1 MILGPCLGYGGG
13 KINIREEKNM
23 KSFGVVL
30 IICIVL
36 LVGLRFFSRKLLY
49 FPDSVSKS
57 RLDYL
62 KKSFDGVRQISIPI
76 EKNRSLHG
84 WLIEKDME
92 NLPVIFYFG
101 GNAEEVSLN
110 IEEFVQKIDANVV
123 MVNYR
128 GFGQSQGS
136 PSETTMKSD
145 ALAIY
150 DLMGEQYNIPP
161 GRAVAWGRSIGSSMA
176 CFLALERG
184 FSSLML
190 TCPFDSI
197 ESVAATY
204 YPGWLVGMI
213 LEDKHRTIDFSSR
226 IKASTLILA
235 ASPDEVIP
243 QKNTLELYGSLTCP
257 KELLYID
264 GAGHNTISQFDAYY
278 GAVNLF
284 LGKVDQRGE
293 IQTGEI
299 EGEN

>member
-1 MILGPCLGYGGG
+1 
-13 KINIREEKNM
+13 M
-23 KSFGVVL
+23 KSFGVAL

-49 FPDSVSKS
+49 FPDSVSRS

-62 KKSFDGVRQISIPI
+62 EKKFDGVREITIPI
-76 EKNRSLHG
+76 EKKISLHG
-84 WLIEKDME
+84 WLIQKDME

-110 IEEFVQKIDANVV
+110 VEDFVQKIDANVV
-123 MVNYR
+123 MVNFR

-136 PSETTMKSD
+136 PSETALKSD

-150 DLMGEQYNIPP
+150 DFMVERYKITPD
-161 GRAVAWGRSIGSSMA
+161 RAVAWGRSIGSSMA

-184 FSSLML
+184 LSYLML

-197 ESVAATY
+197 ESVAAHY

-226 IKASTLILA
+226 INASTLILA
-235 ASPDEVIP
+235 ARADEVIP
-243 QKNTLELYGSLTCP
+243 EKNTLDLYRSLTCP

-264 GAGHNTISQFDAYY
+264 KAGHNTISEFDAYF

-284 LGKVDQRGE
+284 LSQVDDPSKRF
-293 IQTGEI
+293 
-299 EGEN
+299 

>member
-1 MILGPCLGYGGG
+1 MFGVWWGQDKHQGG
-13 KINIREEKNM
+13 KNM

-62 KKSFDGVRQISIPI
+62 KKSFDGVKEISIPI
-76 EKNRSLHG
+76 GKKLSLHG

-110 IEEFVQKIDANVV
+110 IEEFVQKLDANVV

-150 DLMGEQYNIPP
+150 DLMAERYNIPP
-161 GRAVAWGRSIGSSMA
+161 GRAVAWGRSIGSSIA

-184 FSSLML
+184 LSRLML

-197 ESVAATY
+197 ESVAASY
-204 YPGWLVGMI
+204 YPRWLVGMV

-235 ASPDEVIP
+235 ARADEVIP

-284 LGKVDQRGE
+284 LGVTPKVDKPLF
-293 IQTGEI
+293 
-299 EGEN
+299 